1 MMSGRRCR
9 CAQVVV
15 LSVSEVSALG
25 RFAPQVLGLGGGRGR
40 GSGRGG
46 MAPGGQSQ
54 GAASPAR
61 TAALGGPLFRVL
73 RVAAIHDPF
82 YLPIYLCIFYFFVFC
97 PKLAPI
103 FT

>member
-15 LSVSEVSALG
+15 VSVSEVSALG
-25 RFAPQVLGLGGGRGR
+25 RFAPQVLGPGGGRG
-40 GSGRGG
+40 GGVGGGG

-73 RVAAIHDPF
+73 RVASMIH
-82 YLPIYLCIFYFFVFC
+82 LPIYLCIFYFFVFC

-103 FT
+103 FF